1 MESVLSMKFNYTA
14 DYNGNNDGNRFQV
27 MLGLRT
33 GGLAYDRYGQGWGAC
48 TVDPAFVSSYGSGDS
63 RKDASVIDAT
73 KLEGY
78 EKNYLSDQREYTGY
92 FIKKYTTLS
101 KHSLEDDKLQH
112 YTEDVGA
119 GDFQISQFQDWVL
132 VRYADVLLM
141 AAELG
146 SPNAQKYFNDVRKR
160 AYIGDDGSLSSYYSE
175 KPATQENIMK
185 ERKLEFAFE
194 GIRYWDELRQGLDH
208 AANEI
213 AGTWDVKDGGEKTTV
228 TISADNIKSKRGF
241 IQIPLSEITLS
252 NGQLKQ
258 NPGW

>member
-1 MESVLSMKFNYTA
+1 
-14 DYNGNNDGNRFQV
+14 
-27 MLGLRT
+27 
-33 GGLAYDRYGQGWGAC
+33 
-48 TVDPAFVSSYGSGDS
+48 
-63 RKDASVIDAT
+63 
-73 KLEGY
+73 
-78 EKNYLSDQREYTGY
+78 
-92 FIKKYTTLS
+92 
-101 KHSLEDDKLQH
+101 
-112 YTEDVGA
+112 
-119 GDFQISQFQDWVL
+119 
-132 VRYADVLLM
+132 
-141 AAELG
+141 
-146 SPNAQKYFNDVRKR
+146 
-160 AYIGDDGSLSSYYSE
+160 
-175 KPATQENIMK
+175 MK